1 MELRARLA
9 GASALALAVLA
20 PAPAAAQAYRNPDL
34 PVDQRAADLVRRM
47 TITEKAAQM
56 QNGAPGIERLG
67 ALPYD
72 SWNETLHGVA
82 RAGEA
87 TVFPHADG
95 MDDTIDHAPFP
106 AAGQV
111 SAHDGPAP
119 YNQAQRHAN
128 T

>member
-67 ALPYD
+67 VLPYD
-72 SWNETLHGVA
+72 YWNEALHRSEERRV
-82 RAGEA
+82 GE
-87 TVFPHADG
+87 VC
-95 MDDTIDHAPFP
+95 
-106 AAGQV
+106 V
-111 SAHDGPAP
+111 STCRYRGSP
-119 YNQAQRHAN
+119 Y